1 MPRPC
6 SIHCVMP
13 SECGRAPGIA
23 HHPAFRPAAAAT
35 ALAIAATLLALAPP
49 RASAATRP
57 SPGPRTAAG
66 AEPPFPAGRLLAPA
80 SASRLEAE
88 SPPEAASRPETA
100 SPPEAASRPETAGLP
115 GAAPRPETAGLPG
128 AAPRPETA
136 SRPEAAS
143 PAARKRTVPPRD
155 VLPDLPS
162 SQRLDQ
168 QLAEYALRA
177 SGIGWR
183 STGRCS
189 DRTVRTCTSFEGIRW
204 GTLRSLID
212 FAESSGCEVTVTGGT
227 EHGHAGGTYSHANG
241 YKIDIATGTC
251 VDEAVRRYPSIGVRG
266 DGARL
271 HRSPEGVVFARE
283 KDHWDITIRRG
294 PRG

>member
-49 RASAATRP
+49 RASAAMRS

-80 SASRLEAE
+80 PASRPEAE
-88 SPPEAASRPETA
+88 SPPEAASRLR
-100 SPPEAASRPETAGLP
+100 AAS
-115 GAAPRPETAGLPG
+115 
-128 AAPRPETA
+128 
-136 SRPEAAS
+136 S
-143 PAARKRTVPPRD
+143 AARKRTVPPRD

-183 STGRCS
+183 STGGCS

-241 YKIDIATGTC
+241 YKIDIATGAC

>member
-6 SIHCVMP
+6 SVHCAMP
-13 SECGRAPGIA
+13 SRCGRAPGVA
-23 HHPAFRPAAAAT
+23 GHPAFRRAAAAT
-35 ALAIAATLLALAPP
+35 ALAIAATMLALAPP

-57 SPGPRTAAG
+57 PPGPPPASDAG
-66 AEPPFPAGRLLAPA
+66 PPIPAGRLLATVP
-80 SASRLEAE
+80 
-88 SPPEAASRPETA
+88 
-100 SPPEAASRPETAGLP
+100 
-115 GAAPRPETAGLPG
+115 APRPGAG
-128 AAPRPETA
+128 
-136 SRPEAAS
+136 S
-143 PAARKRTVPPRD
+143 PAARRRTVPPRD
-155 VLPDLPS
+155 DPPDLPS

-168 QLAEYALRA
+168 QFAEYALRA

-183 STGRCS
+183 STGGCS

-204 GTLRSLID
+204 GTIRSLIE
-212 FAESSGCEVTVTGGT
+212 FAESSGCEIVVTGGT
-227 EHGHAGGTYSHANG
+227 EHGHAGGAYSHANG
-241 YKIDIATGTC
+241 YKIDIATGAC
-251 VDEAVRRYPSIGVRG
+251 VDEAVRRYPFTGVRG

>member
-13 SECGRAPGIA
+13 SGRRRAPGLA
-23 HHPAFRPAAAAT
+23 HRPAFRLAAGAT
-35 ALAIAATLLALAPP
+35 ALAIAGTMLALIPP
-49 RASAATRP
+49 RASAATHPSLVSRP
-57 SPGPRTAAG
+57 SPDAGP
-66 AEPPFPAGRLLAPA
+66 PSPARRLLGPAP
-80 SASRLEAE
+80 
-88 SPPEAASRPETA
+88 ASRPEV
-100 SPPEAASRPETAGLP
+100 GLQ
-115 GAAPRPETAGLPG
+115 
-128 AAPRPETA
+128 
-136 SRPEAAS
+136 
-143 PAARKRTVPPRD
+143 AARKRTVPPRD
-155 VLPDLPS
+155 VLPDLPN

-168 QLAEYALRA
+168 QFAEYALRA

-183 STGRCS
+183 STGGCS

-204 GTLRSLID
+204 GTIRSLIE

-227 EHGHAGGTYSHANG
+227 EHGHAGGVHSHANG
-241 YKIDIATGTC
+241 YKVDIATGIC
-251 VDEAVRRYPSIGVRG
+251 VDEAVRRYPFTGVRG

>member
-13 SECGRAPGIA
+13 SECRRAPGLA
-23 HHPAFRPAAAAT
+23 HHPAFRPVAAAT
-35 ALAIAATLLALAPP
+35 ALAIAGTMLVLASPG
-49 RASAATRP
+49 ASAATHASPGWRAASGTGPP
-57 SPGPRTAAG
+57 SPAR
-66 AEPPFPAGRLLAPA
+66 RLLDPAPA
-80 SASRLEAE
+80 S
-88 SPPEAASRPETA
+88 RPNVR
-100 SPPEAASRPETAGLP
+100 S
-115 GAAPRPETAGLPG
+115 
-128 AAPRPETA
+128 
-136 SRPEAAS
+136 
-143 PAARKRTVPPRD
+143 AARKRTVPPRD
-155 VLPDLPS
+155 APPDLPS

-168 QLAEYALRA
+168 QFAEYALRA

-204 GTLRSLID
+204 GTIRSLIE

-241 YKIDIATGTC
+241 YKIDIATGSC
-251 VDEAVRRYPSIGVRG
+251 VDEAVRRYPFTGVRG

>member
-6 SIHCVMP
+6 SIHRAMP
-13 SECGRAPGIA
+13 SGRRAPGLA
-23 HHPAFRPAAAAT
+23 GHPAFRRAAAAT
-35 ALAIAATLLALAPP
+35 ALATAATTLALASP

-57 SPGPRTAAG
+57 PPGPRPASSAG
-66 AEPPFPAGRLLAPA
+66 PPAPAGRLLVPAPA
-80 SASRLEAE
+80 SRRKARL
-88 SPPEAASRPETA
+88 S
-100 SPPEAASRPETAGLP
+100 
-115 GAAPRPETAGLPG
+115 
-128 AAPRPETA
+128 
-136 SRPEAAS
+136 
-143 PAARKRTVPPRD
+143 AARKRTVPPRD
-155 VLPDLPS
+155 VPPDLPA
-162 SQRLDQ
+162 SQRLDRQ
-168 QLAEYALRA
+168 FAEYALRA

-183 STGRCS
+183 STGGCS

-204 GTLRSLID
+204 GTIKSLIE

-227 EHGHAGGTYSHANG
+227 ERGHAGGTYSHANG
-241 YKIDIATGTC
+241 YKVDIATGAC
-251 VDEAVRRYPSIGVRG
+251 VDAAVRRHPFTGVRG

>member
-6 SIHCVMP
+6 SIHRVMP

-35 ALAIAATLLALAPP
+35 ALAIAATMLALAPP

-57 SPGPRTAAG
+57 SAGPRPAPDAG
-66 AEPPFPAGRLLAPA
+66 PPFPAGRLIAPA
-80 SASRLEAE
+80 
-88 SPPEAASRPETA
+88 P
-100 SPPEAASRPETAGLP
+100 
-115 GAAPRPETAGLPG
+115 
-128 AAPRPETA
+128 A

-143 PAARKRTVPPRD
+143 RAARKRTVPPRD
-155 VLPDLPS
+155 VPPDLPS

-168 QLAEYALRA
+168 QFAEYALRA

-183 STGRCS
+183 STGSCS

-204 GTLRSLID
+204 GTIRSLID

-241 YKIDIATGTC
+241 YKVDIATGTC
-251 VDEAVRRYPSIGVRG
+251 VDEAVRRYPSTGVRG

-271 HRSPEGVVFARE
+271 HRSPGGVVFARE

>member
-6 SIHCVMP
+6 SIHRVMP
-13 SECGRAPGIA
+13 SGCGRAPGLA
-23 HHPAFRPAAAAT
+23 GHPAFRRAAAAT
-35 ALAIAATLLALAPP
+35 ALATAATTLALASP
-49 RASAATRP
+49 RASAATSP
-57 SPGPRTAAG
+57 PPGPRAASATG
-66 AEPPFPAGRLLAPA
+66 PPAPAGRLLVPAPA
-80 SASRLEAE
+80 
-88 SPPEAASRPETA
+88 
-100 SPPEAASRPETAGLP
+100 
-115 GAAPRPETAGLPG
+115 PRRKTML
-128 AAPRPETA
+128 
-136 SRPEAAS
+136 S
-143 PAARKRTVPPRD
+143 AARKRTVPPRD
-155 VLPDLPS
+155 VLPDLPA

-168 QLAEYALRA
+168 QFAEYALRA

-183 STGRCS
+183 STGGCS

-204 GTLRSLID
+204 GTIKSLIE

-241 YKIDIATGTC
+241 YKVDIATGAC
-251 VDEAVRRYPSIGVRG
+251 VDEAVRRYPFTGVRG

-271 HRSPEGVVFARE
+271 HRSPEGVFARE